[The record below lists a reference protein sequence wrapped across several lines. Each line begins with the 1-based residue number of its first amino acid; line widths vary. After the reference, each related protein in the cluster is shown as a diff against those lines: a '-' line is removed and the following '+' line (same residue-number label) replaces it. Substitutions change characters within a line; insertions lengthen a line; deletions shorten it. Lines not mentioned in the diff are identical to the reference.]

1 MFKLTM
7 YTKTEAV
14 TTYFDTEAE
23 SDRYV
28 DQHIAE
34 VVAFH
39 IEEVTA

>member
-14 TTYFDTEAE
+14 TTYFDTETEA
-23 SDRYV
+23 DAYV
-28 DQHIAE
+28 EQRLAD

-39 IEEVTA
+39 VEEVTK